1 MNNSKVPK
9 VPETPNFPDISR
21 YTRWMNQ
28 MEEKELLMSPKKRK
42 HKWLIILTGLFLLF
56 LSSFFL
62 FPAPGISHQPLIPLS
77 ETGGPSADTLKKR
90 MSLTFDMPVDSFE
103 QKLKKQLH
111 EKLSH

>member
-1 MNNSKVPK
+1 MNNNKI
-9 VPETPNFPDISR
+9 TPFPQMPDFPNISR

-28 MEEKELLMSPKKRK
+28 MEEKERQMSSKKRK

-56 LSSFFL
+56 VSSFFL
-62 FPAPGISHQPLIPLS
+62 FPGPGISHQPLTPLS

-111 EKLSH
+111 EKLSK

>member
-1 MNNSKVPK
+1 MNDIK
-9 VPETPNFPDISR
+9 TPDLPDTPPTSIISR
-21 YTRWMNQ
+21 YTRWMNR
-28 MEEKELLMSPKKRK
+28 MEDKERLMSPEKRK

-56 LSSFFL
+56 ASSFFL
-62 FPAPGISHQPLIPLS
+62 FPGSGISHQPLAPLS

-111 EKLSH
+111 EKLSK

>member
-1 MNNSKVPK
+1 MNNNKITQFPK
-9 VPETPNFPDISR
+9 MPDFPNISR

-28 MEEKELLMSPKKRK
+28 MEEKERRMSPTRRK
-42 HKWLIILTGLFLLF
+42 HKWLVILTGMFLLF

-62 FPAPGISHQPLIPLS
+62 FPGPGISHQPLSPLS

-111 EKLSH
+111 EKLSK